1 MSGGEPSMYLLWK
14 NVHSGLVR
22 ISLLLN
28 QVLFFFCFYPE
39 LCEVLCSLVVSPFLC
54 RKCVSG
60 PLLQLTTFCTS
71 AVASPLLVLCLMFS
85 LIGPVCL
92 FWFLVP
98 LPEGTDPKRYC

>member
-1 MSGGEPSMYLLWK
+1 MYLLWK

-28 QVLFFFCFYPE
+28 QVLFFFVFILSYVRFCVVW
-39 LCEVLCSLVVSPFLC
+39 LLVLFFVGSVFLDHFCS
-54 RKCVSG
+54 
-60 PLLQLTTFCTS
+60 S